1 MSFSI
6 LNNISSLMAQNQV
19 SLTNAGLQQTL
30 GRLAS
35 GSRINSGADDAAGL
49 AISNGLNANIA
60 ALNQSVQNAN
70 SGIGLFQVADGALSQ
85 VSALLNRAVTLAT
98 EASNGTVSS
107 GQDTAINSEFQNI
120 LTEVG
125 NIGANTTYNGTSVFT
140 TSVTTVFMSDGGTAS
155 SIGGTTG
162 ALSKAALGGSS
173 SDFTSIDLTSSANAI
188 TALTALNTAVAG
200 IASQRGTIGATI
212 NQLTAHTNVMNT
224 QVQNLTSAVDGITAA
239 NIPQEVANMSKF
251 QILTQTGMSALSQAN
266 QSQQAVLKLL
276 Q

>member
-6 LNNISSLMAQNQV
+6 LNNVSSLMAQNQV
-19 SLTNAGLQQTL
+19 GLTNAALQKTL

-70 SGIGLFQVADGALSQ
+70 DGVGLFQVADGALSQ

-98 EASNGTVSS
+98 ESANGTLSS
-107 GQDTAINSEFQNI
+107 TQRTATDAEFQNI

-125 NIGANTTYNGTSVFT
+125 NIGAKTAYNGATVFSATVTTIFLSDGTNTSSIGAAVGSLST
-140 TSVTTVFMSDGGTAS
+140 TSVGTQ
-155 SIGGTTG
+155 
-162 ALSKAALGGSS
+162 
-173 SDFTSIDLTSSANAI
+173 DFTNVTLTSVASAT
-188 TALTALNTAVAG
+188 TALTDLQTAISG
-200 IASQRGTIGATI
+200 IAAQRGTIGATI
-212 NQLTAHTNVMNT
+212 NQLTAHVNVMNT
-224 QVQNLTSAVDGITAA
+224 QVQNLTTAVDGITAA
-239 NIPQEVANMSKF
+239 NIPAEVANMSKF

-266 QSQQAVLKLL
+266 QSQQSVLKLL